1 MIQVVSRAFD
11 VLRCF
16 EGHEAR
22 LGNLEISNRCGLPR
36 STVSR
41 LTHTLTRMGQL
52 VYLPRD
58 QKYRIGP
65 SAVAMSTSM
74 MKGLQL
80 RNLIRLRLQDVAEQL
95 PGTVGFVIPDRFHL
109 VYLEFARAPNALGL
123 HEVTGSRI
131 AMTSTA
137 AGHAYTAALDDDV
150 GDALIAEME
159 REIPDDAELLKSRIE
174 GNRAICASTAM
185 SWPAALWSP
194 HINGLAVPMWSPQ
207 YQTFVVVTI
216 GLLAAMYR
224 REAAAQG
231 SRAAD
236 ARTGRCDRRP
246 ARRRRRRHLREPAG
260 TESRFRCQPITITK
274 SSRRR
279 IRMNWKPELDD
290 LARREAFAREM
301 GGVDKVKRQ
310 HDQGRLTVRE
320 RIDKLIDQNSFHE
333 IGAISGIA
341 EYDENSELKDLTPA
355 NCVFGRGKIDGRTV
369 VVVGDDFTVRGGSAD
384 ASISAKP
391 LMAEEMAHDFRLPI
405 IRVIEGSGGGG
416 SVKTIETKG
425 AANLPG
431 GVGGTRWYW
440 YTTANMARVPVVG
453 LGLGSVAGLG
463 AARLAAS
470 HYSVMTKS
478 SAMFVAGPPVVK
490 RLGQD
495 LTKQEL
501 GGADIQTRAGGVDH
515 AVDTE
520 EEAFDCARRFLSYL
534 PSSVYE
540 LPPTTPCD
548 DDPERAEESLMKA
561 VPRNRRQ
568 VYKMRPII
576 DAVVDKGSFFEMG
589 ANFGRPIITGLAR
602 LEGRA
607 VLLLA
612 SDPFHYGGSWTAEAC
627 QKVVRC
633 VDLAETFHLPVVY
646 LMDCPGFMIGL
657 EAEKAATIRH
667 GVRAMAAVNQTT
679 VPWCTIIVRNAFG
692 VAGVVHQPANRYSM
706 RYAWPS
712 AYWGSLP
719 LEGGIE
725 AAYRADI
732 DAADDPAA
740 KLKEIEDRLNK
751 LRSPFRSAEKFWV
764 EEIIDPRKTRS
775 LLCEFARLAEP
786 LRTPGPATNMAIR
799 P

>member
-1 MIQVVSRAFD
+1 
-11 VLRCF
+11 
-16 EGHEAR
+16 
-22 LGNLEISNRCGLPR
+22 
-36 STVSR
+36 
-41 LTHTLTRMGQL
+41 
-52 VYLPRD
+52 
-58 QKYRIGP
+58 
-65 SAVAMSTSM
+65 
-74 MKGLQL
+74 
-80 RNLIRLRLQDVAEQL
+80 
-95 PGTVGFVIPDRFHL
+95 
-109 VYLEFARAPNALGL
+109 
-123 HEVTGSRI
+123 
-131 AMTSTA
+131 
-137 AGHAYTAALDDDV
+137 
-150 GDALIAEME
+150 
-159 REIPDDAELLKSRIE
+159 
-174 GNRAICASTAM
+174 
-185 SWPAALWSP
+185 
-194 HINGLAVPMWSPQ
+194 
-207 YQTFVVVTI
+207 
-216 GLLAAMYR
+216 
-224 REAAAQG
+224 
-231 SRAAD
+231 
-236 ARTGRCDRRP
+236 
-246 ARRRRRRHLREPAG
+246 
-260 TESRFRCQPITITK
+260 
-274 SSRRR
+274 
-279 IRMNWKPELDD
+279 MNWKPELDE

-320 RIDKLIDQNSFHE
+320 RIDKLIDKGSFHE
-333 IGAISGIA
+333 IGAVSGIG
-341 EYDENSELKDLTPA
+341 EYDSSGDLKKLTPA
-355 NCVFGRGKIDGRTV
+355 NCVFGRARVDGRTL

-405 IRVIEGSGGGG
+405 VRIIEGSGGGG

-431 GVGGTRWYW
+431 GIGGTRWYRF
-440 YTTANMARVPVVG
+440 TTENLSRVPVVA

-470 HYSVMTKS
+470 HYSIMTRK

-490 RLGQD
+490 ALGQD
-495 LTKQEL
+495 LTKEEL
-501 GGADIQTRAGGVDH
+501 GGADIQTRAGAVDH

-520 EEAFDCARRFLSYL
+520 EEALACARRFLSYL

-540 LPPTTPCD
+540 LPPTLPCTD
-548 DDPERAEESLMKA
+548 SPERSDEALMNA
-561 VPRNRRQ
+561 VPRNRKQ

-576 DAVVDKGSFFEMG
+576 ESVVDKGSFFEV
-589 ANFGRPIITGLAR
+589 AKNFGKPIIVGLAR

-612 SDPFHYGGSWTAEAC
+612 SDSFHYGGSWTADAC
-627 QKVVRC
+627 QKVVRW
-633 VDLAETFHLPVVY
+633 VDFAETFHLPVVY

-657 EAEKAATIRH
+657 DAEKAATIRH

-679 VPWCTIIVRNAFG
+679 VPWCTVILRNAFG
-692 VAGVVHQPANRYSM
+692 VAGVVHQPADRFSI

-732 DAADDPAA
+732 DAAEDKAA
-740 KLKEIEDRLNK
+740 KLKEIEERLNK

-786 LRTPGPATNMAIR
+786 LRKPGPPENMTIR